1 LGHPVALAHIDPL
14 HAEPGTKVEVDIRGK
29 RYAYTITET
38 PFYSRKDK

>member
-1 LGHPVALAHIDPL
+1 LAHIDPA

-29 RYAYTITET
+29 RYAYIISET